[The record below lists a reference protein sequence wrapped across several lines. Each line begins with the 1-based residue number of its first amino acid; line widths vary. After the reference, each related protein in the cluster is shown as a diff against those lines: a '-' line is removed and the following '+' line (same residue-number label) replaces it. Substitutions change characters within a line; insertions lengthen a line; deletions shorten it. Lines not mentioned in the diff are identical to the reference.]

1 MSSRRKNFRSSP
13 RGPSWI
19 PACAGMSGRCAVI
32 SIVAMLA
39 TTVAVRAAEINAFIS
54 TAIKSVTDEVLP
66 PFERSSGYTIHALYS
81 PPGALL
87 KHFEAGEPADVFLT
101 GADAIDQLIAQGK
114 VVPGRVD
121 LATTGIGICVKKGA
135 QHPDVSTP
143 DAFKRALLAA
153 TTVAYVAPAG
163 GSVTGPH
170 IEAMF
175 KKLGIAEQMAA
186 KTKYAAGGPNGRV
199 SVLVSN
205 GEAEIG
211 LQQVSELLTN
221 PGVDVIGMLPGDLQQ
236 ITIYSAGVTTSAKQV
251 EGARAIIAAMAAAS
265 AKPIYQAKGLDPL

>member
-1 MSSRRKNFRSSP
+1 MLRAL
-13 RGPSWI
+13 I
-19 PACAGMSGRCAVI
+19 LV
-32 SIVAMLA
+32 VTLA
-39 TTVAVRAAEINAFIS
+39 TTAGVVRAAEVNAFIS

-66 PFERSSGYTIHALYS
+66 PFERSSGTTIHALYA

-101 GADAIDQLIAQGK
+101 GSEAIDQLIAQGK

-121 LATTGIGICVKKGA
+121 LATTGIGICVRKGA
-135 QHPDVSTP
+135 PHPDVATP
-143 DAFKRALLAA
+143 DAFKRTLLAA
-153 TTVAYVAPAG
+153 ASVAYVAPAG

-199 SVLVSN
+199 SVLVSS

-236 ITIYSAGVTTSAKQV
+236 ITVYSAGITTSAKEI
-251 EGARAIIAAMAAAS
+251 EGAKAIIAAMAAPS
-265 AKPIYQAKGLDPL
+265 AKPVYKAKGLDPL

>member
-1 MSSRRKNFRSSP
+1 MGHALIFAIAFLS
-13 RGPSWI
+13 
-19 PACAGMSGRCAVI
+19 AVN
-32 SIVAMLA
+32 AA
-39 TTVAVRAAEINAFIS
+39 RAAEINAFIS
-54 TAIKSVTDEVLP
+54 TAIKSVTDELLP

-101 GADAIDQLIAQGK
+101 GSDAIDKLIAEGK
-114 VVPGRVD
+114 VMPGRVD

-135 QHPDVSTP
+135 PHPDVSTP
-143 DAFKRALLAA
+143 EAFKRALLAA
-153 TTVAYVAPAG
+153 ASVAYVAPSG

-186 KTKYAAGGPNGRV
+186 KTVFAAGGPNGRV
-199 SVLVSN
+199 SVKVSS

-221 PGVDVIGMLPGDLQQ
+221 PDVDVIGLLPGDLQQ
-236 ITIYSAGVTTSAKQV
+236 ITVYAGGVTTSAKNAA
-251 EGARAIIAAMAAAS
+251 GAKALIAAMAAPS
-265 AKPIYQAKGLDPL
+265 AKPIYKAKGMEPL

>member
-1 MSSRRKNFRSSP
+1 MIRALLVVVSL
-13 RGPSWI
+13 
-19 PACAGMSGRCAVI
+19 AVTA
-32 SIVAMLA
+32 SAA
-39 TTVAVRAAEINAFIS
+39 RAAEVNAFVS

-66 PFERSSGYTIHALYS
+66 PFERSSGYAIHALYS

-121 LATTGIGICVKKGA
+121 FATTGIGICVKNGA
-135 QHPDVSTP
+135 PHPDVSTP

-199 SVLVSN
+199 SVLVSS
-205 GEAEIG
+205 GAAEIG

-251 EGARAIIAAMAAAS
+251 EGARAIIAAMAAVS
-265 AKPIYQAKGLDPL
+265 AKPIYKAKGLDPL

>member
-1 MSSRRKNFRSSP
+1 MISVRDSGWCVAATVLTLLVTANA
-13 RGPSWI
+13 
-19 PACAGMSGRCAVI
+19 AC
-32 SIVAMLA
+32 
-39 TTVAVRAAEINAFIS
+39 AAEINAFIS

-66 PFERSSGYTIHALYS
+66 PFERSSGYTIHGLYS

-121 LATTGIGICVKKGA
+121 LATTGIGICVKEGA
-135 QHPDVSTP
+135 PHPDVSTP

-199 SVLVSN
+199 SVLVSS

-236 ITIYSAGVTTSAKQV
+236 ITTYSAG
-251 EGARAIIAAMAAAS
+251 IAADAKEPVAGRALIGFLAS
-265 AKPIYQAKGLDPL
+265 PTALAVYKTKGLSF

>member
-66 PFERSSGYTIHALYS
+66 PFERSSSYTIHALYS

-121 LATTGIGICVKKGA
+121 LATTGIGICVKNGA
-135 QHPDVSTP
+135 PHPDVSTP

-199 SVLVSN
+199 SVLVSS

-236 ITIYSAGVTTSAKQV
+236 ITIYSAGVTTSAKNA
-251 EGARAIIAAMAAAS
+251 EGARAIIAAMAAVS
-265 AKPIYQAKGLDPL
+265 AKPIYKAKGLDPL

>member
-1 MSSRRKNFRSSP
+1 MSRVLIFAIAFIS
-13 RGPSWI
+13 
-19 PACAGMSGRCAVI
+19 AVN
-32 SIVAMLA
+32 AA
-39 TTVAVRAAEINAFIS
+39 RAAEINAFIS
-54 TAIKSVTDEVLP
+54 TAIKSVTDELLP

-101 GADAIDQLIAQGK
+101 GSDAIDKLIAEGK

-121 LATTGIGICVKKGA
+121 LATIGIGICVKKGA
-135 QHPDVSTP
+135 PHPDVSTP
-143 DAFKRALLAA
+143 EAFKRALLAA
-153 TTVAYVAPAG
+153 ASVAYVAPSG

-186 KTKYAAGGPNGRV
+186 KTVFAAGGPNGRV
-199 SVLVSN
+199 SVKVSS

-221 PGVDVIGMLPGDLQQ
+221 PDVDVIGLLPVDLQQ
-236 ITIYSAGVTTSAKQV
+236 ITIYSAGVTTSAKNA
-251 EGARAIIAAMAAAS
+251 EGAKAIIAAMAAPS
-265 AKPIYQAKGLDPL
+265 AKPIYKAKGLDPL

>member
-1 MSSRRKNFRSSP
+1 VRLVVLLLGTMCVGS
-13 RGPSWI
+13 
-19 PACAGMSGRCAVI
+19 
-32 SIVAMLA
+32 
-39 TTVAVRAAEINAFIS
+39 TVQAAEINAFIS
-54 TAIKSVTDEVLP
+54 TAIKSVTDEILP

-87 KHFEAGEPADVFLT
+87 KHFDAGEPADVFLT
-101 GADAIDQLIAQGK
+101 GSDAIDQLIAQGK

-135 QHPDVSTP
+135 PHPDVSTS
-143 DAFKRALLAA
+143 DALKRALLAA
-153 TTVAYVAPAG
+153 TSVAYVAPSG

-186 KTKYAAGGPNGRV
+186 KTVLAAGGPNGRV
-199 SVLVSN
+199 SVKVSS
-205 GEAEIG
+205 GEAAIG

-221 PGVDVIGMLPGDLQQ
+221 PDVDVIGMLPGDLQQ
-236 ITIYSAGVTTSAKQV
+236 TTIYSAGVTTSAKQI
-251 EGARAIIAAMAAAS
+251 EGAKAIIAAMAAPS
-265 AKPIYQAKGLDPL
+265 AKPVYKAKGMEPL

>member
-1 MSSRRKNFRSSP
+1 MIRTL
-13 RGPSWI
+13 I
-19 PACAGMSGRCAVI
+19 LALVLAATMD
-32 SIVAMLA
+32 VA
-39 TTVAVRAAEINAFIS
+39 RAAEINAFIS

-66 PFERSSGYTIHALYS
+66 PFERSSGYTIHPLYS

-101 GADAIDQLIAQGK
+101 GADAIGQLIAQGK

-135 QHPDVSTP
+135 THPDVSTP
-143 DAFKRALLAA
+143 EAFKRALLAA
-153 TTVAYVAPAG
+153 ASVAYVAPSG

-175 KKLGIAEQMAA
+175 RKLGIAEQMAA
-186 KTKYAAGGPNGRV
+186 KTVLAAGGPDGRV
-199 SVLVSN
+199 SVKVSS
-205 GEAEIG
+205 GEAAIG

-221 PGVDVIGMLPGDLQQ
+221 PDVDVIGMLPGDLQQ
-236 ITIYSAGVTTSAKQV
+236 TTVYSAGVTTSAKNA
-251 EGARAIIAAMAAAS
+251 EGAKAVIAAMAAPS
-265 AKPIYQAKGLDPL
+265 AKPIYKAKGMEPL

>member
-1 MSSRRKNFRSSP
+1 MLLV
-13 RGPSWI
+13 
-19 PACAGMSGRCAVI
+19 GMMCFGS
-32 SIVAMLA
+32 
-39 TTVAVRAAEINAFIS
+39 TVQAAEINAFIS
-54 TAIKSVTDEVLP
+54 TAIKSVTDEILP

-87 KHFEAGEPADVFLT
+87 KHFDAGEPADVFLT
-101 GADAIDQLIAQGK
+101 GSDAIDQLIAQGK

-135 QHPDVSTP
+135 PHPDVSTS
-143 DAFKRALLAA
+143 DALKRALLAA
-153 TTVAYVAPAG
+153 TSVAYVAPSG

-186 KTKYAAGGPNGRV
+186 KTVLAAGGPNGRV
-199 SVLVSN
+199 SVKVSS
-205 GEAEIG
+205 GEAAIG

-221 PGVDVIGMLPGDLQQ
+221 LDVDVIGMLPGDLQQ
-236 ITIYSAGVTTSAKQV
+236 TTIYSAGVTTSAKQI
-251 EGARAIIAAMAAAS
+251 EGAKAIIAAMAAPS
-265 AKPIYQAKGLDPL
+265 AKPVYKAKGMEPL